1 MTFKSIG
8 MMMTIREKDFRGVD
22 LNLLV
27 TLAVLLR
34 ERSVSRAAACLHLGQ
49 PAVSGALGRL
59 RELFDDELL
68 VRVPQ
73 GMAPTARAQA
83 LQGQLTPLLEQ
94 LQTLLFAEPAFEPAS
109 SARAFS
115 LGMSDWVEIWLA
127 PKLLPRLRA
136 LAPGLRVAL
145 EAVDPFSGSAMLEQG
160 RMELGVSV
168 FAPGPAWQHTRPL
181 RSMGF
186 AVVYHPERLPLPSP
200 LTLDDYLAREHAL
213 VSYRG
218 ARQGIV
224 DRMLA
229 EKGLSRAVS
238 HTTARF
244 ASLPP
249 LLKALPLLATVP
261 AALAEEWA
269 EAHGLRVSPPP
280 IDIPPFTVSLIR
292 HAASGGDPGLD
303 WLEEQI
309 IDIAGQ

>member
-1 MTFKSIG
+1 
-8 MMMTIREKDFRGVD
+8 MMSIREKDFRGVD

-49 PAVSGALGRL
+49 PAVSGALARL
-59 RELFDDELL
+59 RELFGDELL

-73 GMAPTARAQA
+73 GMAPTVRALA
-83 LQGQLTPLLEQ
+83 LQSELTPLLER
-94 LQTLLFAEPAFEPAS
+94 LQTLLFAEASFEPAS
-109 SARAFS
+109 AARAFS

-136 LAPGLRVAL
+136 LAPKLRIAL
-145 EAVDPFSGSAMLEQG
+145 ETTDPFTGSAMLEQG

-168 FAPGPAWQHTRPL
+168 FAPGPAWQQTRPL

-186 AVVYHPERLPLPSP
+186 AVVYDPKQLPLPAP
-200 LTLDDYLAREHAL
+200 LSLDDYLAHQHAL

-218 ARQGIV
+218 ARQGTA
-224 DRMLA
+224 DRALA
-229 EKGLSRAVS
+229 ERGLSRVVS
-238 HTTARF
+238 HTASRF

-261 AALAEEWA
+261 EALADEWVA
-269 EAHGLRVSPPP
+269 SHGLCASLPPL
-280 IDIPPFTVSLIR
+280 DLPPFTVSLIR

-303 WLEEQI
+303 WLEAQI
-309 IDIAGQ
+309 LDIAGEAQSKA